1 MHRVIEN
8 INIVRLFSFTILMGV
23 FLSANSN
30 SEYLPAPIP
39 IDFGVNNGMRSDS
52 TICESCNISY
62 DADTMGAACCDE
74 ATQFNSDFTC
84 EVLETTYLWN
94 CSGCACAEDNDNWTT
109 IFGCT
114 NPSACNYNLIA
125 EWDDGSC
132 FQPEENYDCDGNC
145 IVELD
150 ECGVCDGDGSSCIES
165 IVSLIIQN
173 VDIDEGTLD
182 IYMTNNVE
190 IGGFQFQLTNIDI
203 TGASGGSANN
213 AGFTVQTSGID
224 VPSGISKVIGF
235 SITGATISAGEGIL
249 TSISFTSFTDGEICF
264 GEDTGSAG
272 MNAIA
277 DANGGYIAAE
287 WEIGRAHV

>member
-94 CSGCACAEDNDNWTT
+94 CSGCACAEDDENWTT
-109 IFGCT
+109 SFGCQEDMD
-114 NPSACNYNLIA
+114 YLI
-125 EWDDGSC
+125 S
-132 FQPEENYDCDGNC
+132 
-145 IVELD
+145 
-150 ECGVCDGDGSSCIES
+150 
-165 IVSLIIQN
+165 
-173 VDIDEGTLD
+173 
-182 IYMTNNVE
+182 
-190 IGGFQFQLTNIDI
+190 
-203 TGASGGSANN
+203 
-213 AGFTVQTSGID
+213 
-224 VPSGISKVIGF
+224 
-235 SITGATISAGEGIL
+235 
-249 TSISFTSFTDGEICF
+249 
-264 GEDTGSAG
+264 
-272 MNAIA
+272 
-277 DANGGYIAAE
+277 
-287 WEIGRAHV
+287 RR